1 MGQFLKMA
9 SSMLT
14 KKLFSYVN
22 QFVRFSHTNSNNSNF
37 IKNGH
42 FSAKRNSLTSK
53 RNLQSI
59 ARFRGAKERRDG
71 SVFDPIAVGARNI
84 STDPCLSNVTLGEL
98 RDAKFQSQ
106 KLQEKI
112 LRWIWEGES
121 WSVFAE
127 NDIQIT
133 KGELEPDLK
142 DNSLQNKVVKLLPN
156 FSTLRIHWSATGV
169 QYTDKIVQQILDETV
184 SLEIQ
189 ERMESQEDYRNM
201 KELQIEFVP
210 DMSHIHAAEIAAGQH
225 YQHPMRRGSIG
236 DKSST
241 ELNKMKILTGIP
253 SLKTLNVTVDGGS
266 LTFEPI
272 EEKYTE
278 RSEIHG
284 LDYHSVLEKNLA
296 KSILKVLTA
305 VINPPPAHL
314 LELGTKFLAG
324 HRS

>member
-1 MGQFLKMA
+1 MA

-14 KKLFSYVN
+14 KKLFSSVN

-59 ARFRGAKERRDG
+59 ARFRGAKEQRDG

-133 KGELEPDLK
+133 K
-142 DNSLQNKVVKLLPN
+142 
-156 FSTLRIHWSATGV
+156 V
-169 QYTDKIVQQILDETV
+169 QY
-184 SLEIQ
+184 
-189 ERMESQEDYRNM
+189 
-201 KELQIEFVP
+201 
-210 DMSHIHAAEIAAGQH
+210 AG
-225 YQHPMRRGSIG
+225 
-236 DKSST
+236 
-241 ELNKMKILTGIP
+241 
-253 SLKTLNVTVDGGS
+253 
-266 LTFEPI
+266 
-272 EEKYTE
+272 YT
-278 RSEIHG
+278 I
-284 LDYHSVLEKNLA
+284 
-296 KSILKVLTA
+296 
-305 VINPPPAHL
+305 HL
-314 LELGTKFLAG
+314 LIFILLNTL
-324 HRS
+324 